1 MIKTKIDI
9 TILNINYFK
18 RRPKLHLKNN
28 KPCIMIQGTS
38 SNAGKSVA
46 VTALCR
52 IFAKRGYKVAPFKSQ
67 NMSLNSY
74 TTNEDAEI
82 AMAQVLQAEAAGVE
96 PSYNMNPILLKP
108 KEDFISQVIVHGKPA
123 GDMNFYHYQNN
134 FRKEV
139 LNAIESSINALK
151 KDYDIIVIEGAG
163 SPAEINMLDKDLA
176 NMQIARMADA
186 DVILVADI
194 DRGGVF
200 ASIAGTFS
208 LLPEEDRNRIKGIII
223 NKFRGNLDILMPG
236 IRQIEEIV
244 GVPVLGVLPYDDD
257 LKLPEEDSAS
267 LSEHKYRGDGS
278 VVIGVLRLP
287 RISNFTDIDP
297 LEYEPDITIKLIELG
312 DEIGAVD
319 ALIIPGTR
327 NSVSDLVAL
336 KNSGHA
342 DTIVNLAKEI
352 PIFGICGGYQM
363 LGSMIFDENHHESKY
378 GSVEGLGL
386 LDIETR
392 FGEVEKVIT
401 QSEGTLSGHGM
412 FKDLKGEF
420 VEGYELHEG
429 TSLLRSSQSLME
441 ITKGFGND
449 SNGFDGA
456 VNGLVSGTYL
466 HGIFH
471 NFKFRRAF
479 TDHIRNTKGIE
490 KLGFKTDDF
499 KDMKKS
505 SIERLADIFV
515 ENIDMSII
523 DAKLVDIQK

>member
-1 MIKTKIDI
+1 MHPENKKT
-9 TILNINYFK
+9 
-18 RRPKLHLKNN
+18 
-28 KPCIMIQGTS
+28 CIMVQGTS
-38 SNAGKSVA
+38 SNAGKSVV

-52 IFAKRGYKVAPFKSQ
+52 IYAKRGYKVAPFKSQ

-74 TTNEDAEI
+74 TTNENAEI
-82 AMAQVLQAEAAGVE
+82 AMAQVIQAEAAGVE

-134 FRKEV
+134 FRKEA
-139 LNAIESSINALK
+139 LKAIESSLEALK

-208 LLPEEDRNRIKGIII
+208 LLPEEDRKRIKGIII

-236 IRQIEEIV
+236 IRQIEDIV
-244 GVPVLGVLPYDDD
+244 GVPVLGVLPYDDS

-267 LSEHKYRGDGS
+267 LSEHKYSSDGRIK
-278 VVIGVLRLP
+278 IGVMRLP

-297 LEYEPDITIKLIELG
+297 LEYEPDVSIKLIEMC
-312 DEIGAVD
+312 DEIGDVD

-336 KNSGHA
+336 KESGLA
-342 DTIVNLAKEI
+342 DEIKSLSSKI
-352 PIFGICGGYQM
+352 PIFGICGGYQI
-363 LGSMIFDENHHESKY
+363 LGKDIIDDNFKESKY
-378 GSVEGLGL
+378 GSVKGLAL
-386 LDIETR
+386 LDVQTR
-392 FGEVEKVIT
+392 FGEVEKIVT
-401 QSEGTLSGHGM
+401 QSQGKVLDEGM
-412 FKDLKGEF
+412 FECINGNIIK
-420 VEGYELHEG
+420 GYELHEG
-429 TSLLRSSQSLME
+429 LTYLRNSKPLLE
-441 ITKGFGND
+441 VAEGCGNNHE
-449 SNGFDGA
+449 SGFDGA
-456 VNGLVSGTYL
+456 VNGLTAGTYF

-471 NFKFRRAF
+471 NFHFRRFF
-479 TDHIRNTKGIE
+479 TDYLRISKGYE
-490 KLGFKTDDF
+490 KLGFDRDDF
-499 KDMKKS
+499 VEMKNF
-505 SIERLADIFV
+505 SIERLAEIFG
-515 ENIDMSII
+515 ENIDMEIFDKKI
-523 DAKLVDIQK
+523 G

>member
-1 MIKTKIDI
+1 MHRE
-9 TILNINYFK
+9 NNY
-18 RRPKLHLKNN
+18 
-28 KPCIMIQGTS
+28 PCIMIQGTS

-134 FRKEV
+134 FRQQA
-139 LNAIESSINALK
+139 LAAIESSINALK
-151 KDYDIIVIEGAG
+151 EDYDVIVIEGAG

-236 IRQIEEIV
+236 IKQIEEIV

-267 LSEHKYRGDGS
+267 LSEHKYRGDGD

-297 LEYEPDITIKLIELG
+297 LEYEPDVTIKLIEMD
-312 DEIGAVD
+312 DEIGDVD
-319 ALIIPGTR
+319 ALILPGTR

-336 KNSGHA
+336 KKSGHA
-342 DTIVNLAKEI
+342 DRIIELSKEI
-352 PIFGICGGYQM
+352 PVFGICGGYQI
-363 LGSMIFDENHHESKY
+363 LGTMIHDEDHQESKH
-378 GSVEGLGL
+378 GTVEGLGL

-401 QSEGTLSGHGM
+401 QSKGILIGNGM
-412 FKDLKGEF
+412 FKELEGEP

-429 TSLLRSSQSLME
+429 TSSLNNSQALMK
-441 ITKGFGND
+441 IVKGFGND
-449 SNGFDGA
+449 SEGYDGA

-471 NFKFRRAF
+471 NFKFRRTF
-479 TDHIRNTKGIE
+479 TDHVRSSKGME
-490 KLGFKTDDF
+490 KLGFGTDDF
-499 KDMKKS
+499 EDMKRS
-505 SIERLADIFV
+505 SIERLANIFE
-515 ENIDMSII
+515 ENVDMRII
-523 DAKLVDIQK
+523 DEKLVDIQR